1 MILYEQLGRYSNQL
15 KFRSISVNEFF
26 IGHTVEFIFS
36 YIIPMLHIY
45 EKTFMCKKTTRNW
58 KHCLQVSDDYFR
70 GMQWSLWGVTRV
82 KMKLFC
88 LMQLSR
94 IDWNKTIL
102 NISSDKSS
110 NWYIW
115 GYMQIQN
122 FCWLKVLLL
131 NWIFDLTIKVI
142 IISLDDLETLHSYNA
157 LTCLNWYL
165 ILWLSY
171 V

>member
-1 MILYEQLGRYSNQL
+1 MKLKSTILIIFYEQLGRYSDQV

-82 KMKLFC
+82 KMKLFG
-88 LMQLSR
+88 LMHLFR
-94 IDWNKTIL
+94 IDWNQTLSKIYL
-102 NISSDKSS
+102 QIR
-110 NWYIW
+110 WERWIW
-115 GYMQIQN
+115 I
-122 FCWLKVLLL
+122 FCWLKVM
-131 NWIFDLTIKVI
+131 
-142 IISLDDLETLHSYNA
+142 
-157 LTCLNWYL
+157 
-165 ILWLSY
+165 
-171 V
+171 